1 MDNEIDYDAITWPA
15 QLTKAVHRDMYPPL
29 NPSQPSLSAEGKI
42 VLVTGVT
49 GGIGRAIAEAWTIAR
64 AKAVV
69 ITGRKVE
76 ALNETAATLQERG
89 SGKTKIIAVPADIT
103 KEEDV
108 RRLWETA
115 KSEAGR
121 VDVLV
126 NNAGSLT
133 QAAIGELDPSRWFH
147 DFEVNVKGV
156 YLNVHFFLKQA
167 PSGEGTVISVSSG
180 TMGDVYPNFA
190 SYIPSKLAQTKFM
203 EFLHAEQPNTR
214 VFTIFPGLVATE
226 MPPKIYLSYARDDPM
241 LTGGLTLFLSTE
253 RAEWMRGTM
262 VSVNWDIEE
271 MEAHKEEI
279 IGKKLTQ
286 LGFTG
291 AKFGKGGHPWDM

>member
-147 DFEVNVKGV
+147 DF
-156 YLNVHFFLKQA
+156 
-167 PSGEGTVISVSSG
+167 VSIHL
-180 TMGDVYPNFA
+180 A
-190 SYIPSKLAQTKFM
+190 SHGLCRAK
-203 EFLHAEQPNTR
+203 EFQGSQCQRRLSERT
-214 VFTIFPGLVATE
+214 LL
-226 MPPKIYLSYARDDPM
+226 PKA
-241 LTGGLTLFLSTE
+241 
-253 RAEWMRGTM
+253 
-262 VSVNWDIEE
+262 
-271 MEAHKEEI
+271 
-279 IGKKLTQ
+279 
-286 LGFTG
+286 G
-291 AKFGKGGHPWDM
+291 AKWRRYGHLSELGHDG